1 MKDNFSK
8 MRSFM
13 DKHVPIKMTEEEL
26 KKEGD
31 ALSNKRREE
40 EDRLLKLYEEKKLTN
55 KNTIAKAK
63 SIKARRAAAK
73 SKKAY

>member
-1 MKDNFSK
+1 
-8 MRSFM
+8 M